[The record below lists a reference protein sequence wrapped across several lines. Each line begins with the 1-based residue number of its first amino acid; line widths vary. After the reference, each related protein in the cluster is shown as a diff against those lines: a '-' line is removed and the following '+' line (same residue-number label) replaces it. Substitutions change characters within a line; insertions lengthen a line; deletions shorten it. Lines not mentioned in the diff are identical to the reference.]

1 MQSILNYHIKQFE
14 CGKVLLTSQKDY
26 DDLGIGYMYNSVA
39 LKVID
44 EIVML
49 KDENAINTICD
60 MNEDM
65 QEKVIDL
72 IAQKLANGFSYD
84 YNKIKNV
91 KR

>member
-1 MQSILNYHIKQFE
+1 
-14 CGKVLLTSQKDY
+14 
-26 DDLGIGYMYNSVA
+26 
-39 LKVID
+39 
-44 EIVML
+44 ML

-84 YNKIKNV
+84 YNKIKMLKDEGFNV
-91 KR
+91 EEIAEEIKNVPK